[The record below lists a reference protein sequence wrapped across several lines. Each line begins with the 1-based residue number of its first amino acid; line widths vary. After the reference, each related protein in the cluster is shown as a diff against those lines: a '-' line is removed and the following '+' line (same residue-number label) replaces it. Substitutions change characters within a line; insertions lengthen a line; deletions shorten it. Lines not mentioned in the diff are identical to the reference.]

1 MKRFDRKSALKL
13 INKYAD
19 ECNRVNEEKKSL
31 ELEIND
37 LKANISVNKEI
48 IDKLLNPSISID
60 SKSKII
66 MDGIEKEKNLLID
79 RKKQLDSENKNLRKK
94 IKYYENIINGDIE
107 IHREKIKDLKD
118 KIFILENDN
127 KKKDSIILSLNQ
139 QLKNLRDKDIMDKLS
154 HNEGN
159 DDDEE
164 ENEDDS
170 DKSEETVIIPDKI
183 PKEIYVFDP
192 TESLNIM
199 QEDLI
204 LYKKAYEN
212 ALSKI
217 KEFRNLINK
226 YEVKI
231 SDLNSQIYKIENSIP
246 NQKVIHRNNNF
257 RNNYIPQNNYN
268 KKKIENENLEINEI
282 LKFTKISEEEIQ
294 ELIQN
299 GNKIISNLLYELNT
313 ILKDYKIKLEKISQ
327 ENLELKETLVK
338 TTNENLIL
346 YKTILEEKTKS
357 NIYKYFT
364 HRDKKTNIGDSYLNT
379 DVSLMANV
387 DDIKERKKSLE
398 LNIGM
403 RVRNTEENFNQSAD
417 DIRNLV
423 SEYEGV
429 KKNNFTEV
437 NSEETI

>member
-1 MKRFDRKSALKL
+1 MKRFDRKSALRL

-60 SKSKII
+60 SKSKIM

-299 GNKIISNLLYELNT
+299 
-313 ILKDYKIKLEKISQ
+313 
-327 ENLELKETLVK
+327 
-338 TTNENLIL
+338 
-346 YKTILEEKTKS
+346 
-357 NIYKYFT
+357 
-364 HRDKKTNIGDSYLNT
+364 
-379 DVSLMANV
+379 
-387 DDIKERKKSLE
+387 
-398 LNIGM
+398 
-403 RVRNTEENFNQSAD
+403 
-417 DIRNLV
+417 
-423 SEYEGV
+423 
-429 KKNNFTEV
+429 
-437 NSEETI
+437 

>member
-60 SKSKII
+60 SKSKIM
-66 MDGIEKEKNLLID
+66 MDGIEKEKNLLRD
-79 RKKQLDSENKNLRKK
+79 RKKQLDSENKNLRK
-94 IKYYENIINGDIE
+94 
-107 IHREKIKDLKD
+107 KIKDLKD

-139 QLKNLRDKDIMDKLS
+139 QLKNLRDKDLMDKLS
-154 HNEGN
+154 NNEGN

-313 ILKDYKIKLEKISQ
+313 ILKEYKIKLEKISQ

-364 HRDKKTNIGDSYLNT
+364 HRDRKINIGDSYLNT

>member
-1 MKRFDRKSALKL
+1 
-13 INKYAD
+13 
-19 ECNRVNEEKKSL
+19 
-31 ELEIND
+31 
-37 LKANISVNKEI
+37 
-48 IDKLLNPSISID
+48 
-60 SKSKII
+60 
-66 MDGIEKEKNLLID
+66 
-79 RKKQLDSENKNLRKK
+79 
-94 IKYYENIINGDIE
+94 
-107 IHREKIKDLKD
+107 
-118 KIFILENDN
+118 
-127 KKKDSIILSLNQ
+127 
-139 QLKNLRDKDIMDKLS
+139 
-154 HNEGN
+154 
-159 DDDEE
+159 
-164 ENEDDS
+164 
-170 DKSEETVIIPDKI
+170 
-183 PKEIYVFDP
+183 
-192 TESLNIM
+192 M
-199 QEDLI
+199 QENLI

-268 KKKIENENLEINEI
+268 KKKIENENFEINEI

-364 HRDKKTNIGDSYLNT
+364 HRDRKINIGDSYLNT

-423 SEYEGV
+423 NEDEGV

>member
-66 MDGIEKEKNLLID
+66 MDGIEKEKILLKD

-164 ENEDDS
+164 ENEEDS
-170 DKSEETVIIPDKI
+170 EKSEETVIIPDKI

-268 KKKIENENLEINEI
+268 KKKI
-282 LKFTKISEEEIQ
+282 
-294 ELIQN
+294 
-299 GNKIISNLLYELNT
+299 
-313 ILKDYKIKLEKISQ
+313 
-327 ENLELKETLVK
+327 
-338 TTNENLIL
+338 
-346 YKTILEEKTKS
+346 
-357 NIYKYFT
+357 
-364 HRDKKTNIGDSYLNT
+364 
-379 DVSLMANV
+379 
-387 DDIKERKKSLE
+387 RK
-398 LNIGM
+398 
-403 RVRNTEENFNQSAD
+403 
-417 DIRNLV
+417 
-423 SEYEGV
+423 
-429 KKNNFTEV
+429 
-437 NSEETI
+437 